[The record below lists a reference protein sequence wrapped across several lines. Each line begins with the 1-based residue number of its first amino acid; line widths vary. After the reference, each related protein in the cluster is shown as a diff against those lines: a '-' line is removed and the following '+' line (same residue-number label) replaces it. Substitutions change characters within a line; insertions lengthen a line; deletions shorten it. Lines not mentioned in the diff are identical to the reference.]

1 MTQTVEQL
9 DVRFGDACRT
19 VLDEIRRLFAAMDG
33 DSWTQASELITGA
46 RAVHVIGSGRSGLA
60 AQMAAMRLMHLGL
73 RVHVAGECTA
83 PAIAAGDT
91 LVAVSGSG
99 TTESAVRAA
108 DTARDHGA
116 GVVAVTAAPKS
127 PLAERAD
134 VVIVLPASDKQDHS
148 GAISR
153 QYAGSLFEQA
163 VLLGFD
169 AQFLVLWAESAQ
181 TAERL
186 WERHANIG

>member
-1 MTQTVEQL
+1 MTDTGRQRGI
-9 DVRFGDACRT
+9 RFGDACAA
-19 VLDEIRRLFAAMDG
+19 VLEENQRLFAGIDE
-33 DSWTQASELITGA
+33 DSWARAGALITGA

-73 RVHVAGECTA
+73 CVHVAGEPTA
-83 PAIAAGDT
+83 PAIDAGDT

-99 TTESAVRAA
+99 ATESVVRAA
-108 DTARDHGA
+108 GVARDRDA
-116 GVVAVTAAPKS
+116 GVVAVTTSATSA
-127 PLAERAD
+127 LATRAD
-134 VVIVLPASDKQDHS
+134 VVVVLPATDKQDRS

-169 AQFLVLWAESAQ
+169 AQFQVLWTESAQ
-181 TAERL
+181 SADRL